1 MEQIPESLLFMTLEG
16 ISKLVMHSRNPQQT
30 LSNIVHLLAHQFG
43 TEVCSVYLLEPRSRQ
58 LVLAETVG
66 LKPDCVG
73 QIRMRLDEGLTG
85 LVAQEGEPVVVKEA
99 SSHPRFKFFP
109 EAGEEQFHSYWGVP
123 LLDGGE
129 VIGVLAL
136 QTVQPRECSD
146 NVVRMLITAASQLSP
161 LVGEAWLLKQL
172 EAPATPESRAHG
184 GQEERVLRG
193 TSLSPGVGVGGAY
206 WAQKFDWDLLA
217 HQAGAQADEQQRL
230 IAAMERARQDTE
242 RVSQRIAD
250 LVGEDQGAILQ
261 AQLMI
266 LRDTKIEEDLA
277 GFLGEGASAEAAAFR
292 TVDKYSRAF
301 AKLDSPYFRER
312 LYDIKDVFR
321 RILWHLQP
329 AALGPGTA
337 DQRLVLVGAEASVAE
352 LFSVDVDQ
360 VAGVIV
366 EHGGR
371 TSHAAILARSLGI
384 PMLAQVPNLAA
395 SVRAGARLLV
405 DGDRGQVIVQ
415 PPDALLAEFRSK
427 LTARVA
433 VREKIGAAPPA
444 PVSTAPAGPAVEANI
459 NLVSEVPQAMA
470 HGAAGVGLYRT
481 EFLILSRRAMVSEE
495 QQYRNYCQLLTLLKG
510 RPANIRTFDLR
521 AEKAPPPSADQPD
534 PGSLDWRLVLRSP
547 AVQRV
552 FRQQVR
558 AILRAGVVGPVRI
571 LVPLIVSSEQLAW
584 VKATVAEAREELQ
597 REGLPCV
604 SQISLGI
611 MIEVPVAVT
620 MVEEWTG
627 QVDFVCLGTNDLL
640 ASAMGVSRDDPVSE
654 IVCDPLHPGLLRMVR
669 HVITA
674 CRAAGKPVTVCGEM
688 AVSPGGASLLA
699 DMGADAV
706 SVAVERIPQ
715 VRAALA
721 DWTAPR

>member
-1 MEQIPESLLFMTLEG
+1 MEQIQESSLFMTLEG

-30 LSNIVHLLAHQFG
+30 LSNIVQLLANQFG
-43 TEVCSVYLLEPRSRQ
+43 TEVASVYLLEPRSQQ

-66 LKPDCVG
+66 LKPEGVG

-85 LVAQEGEPVVVKEA
+85 LVAQRGEPVMVKEA

-109 EAGEEQFHSYWGVP
+109 EAGEEQFHSYLGVP
-123 LLDGGE
+123 LLDSGQ
-129 VIGVLAL
+129 VIGVLVL
-136 QTVQPRECSD
+136 QTIQPRDYSD
-146 NVVRMLITAASQLSP
+146 NEVRMLITAASQLSP
-161 LVGEAWLLKQL
+161 LVGEAWLLKQV
-172 EAPATPESRAHG
+172 ETPSSESRTHG

-193 TSLSPGVGVGGAY
+193 TSLSPGVGVGGAF

-217 HQAGAQADEQQRL
+217 RQAGDPAEEQRRL
-230 IAAMERARQDTE
+230 TAAMELARQDTE

-277 GFLGEGASAEAAAFR
+277 RFLGEGASAEAAALR
-292 TVDKYSRAF
+292 TVNKYSRAF
-301 AKLDSPYFRER
+301 AELDSPYFRER

-329 AALGPGTA
+329 AAPEPNTA
-337 DQRLVLVGAEASVAE
+337 EQRLVLVGEEASVAE

-360 VAGVIV
+360 VAAVIV

-384 PMLAQVPNLAA
+384 PMVSQVSHLAA
-395 SVRAGARLLV
+395 YVRAGAKVLV
-405 DGDRGQVIVQ
+405 DGDRGQVCVQ
-415 PPDALLAEFRSK
+415 PPEALLTEYRSK
-427 LTARVA
+427 LTSRVA
-433 VREKIGAAPPA
+433 LREQTSVPPATPEFVAPP
-444 PVSTAPAGPAVEANI
+444 GPAVEANI
-459 NLVSEVPQAMA
+459 NLVAEVRQALA

-495 QQYRNYCQLLTLLKG
+495 QQYRNYRQLLTVLNG

-558 AILRAGVVGPVRI
+558 AILRAGATGPVRI

-584 VKATVAEAREELQ
+584 VKAAVAEVHEELQ
-597 REGLPCV
+597 REGLPCAA
-604 SQISLGI
+604 QAALGI

-688 AVSPGGASLLA
+688 AVSAGGARLLA
-699 DMGADAV
+699 EMGADAV
-706 SVAVERIPQ
+706 SVAVERIPA

-721 DWTAPR
+721 DWAAQR